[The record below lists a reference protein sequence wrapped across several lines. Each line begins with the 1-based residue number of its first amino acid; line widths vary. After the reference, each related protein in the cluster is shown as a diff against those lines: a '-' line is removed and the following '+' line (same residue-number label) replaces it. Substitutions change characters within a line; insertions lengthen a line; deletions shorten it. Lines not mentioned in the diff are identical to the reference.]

1 MLRVNSRNLE
11 IITFILQ
18 SRIKDLKGKGLCLFL
33 WCGTSDFTESFVA
46 LFKTLGSWMSNKSR
60 YYYVM
65 KTVNLLKSET

>member
-33 WCGTSDFTESFVA
+33 WCGTADFTESFVA
-46 LFKTLGSWMSNKSR
+46 LFKTLGS
-60 YYYVM
+60 
-65 KTVNLLKSET
+65 